1 MNDIKGSF
9 FQKHRKLFL
18 LNAISLIIFIF
29 LAYIVVFS
37 VSITKFDAW
46 VMQIH
51 AFKISDTITTIMEVV
66 SVLFHPVI
74 LITVAIIGFFFF
86 AGIGKR
92 TIASI
97 FIISLIS
104 GVLSSLW
111 LKNIFQ
117 ISRPDEGLHE
127 WGFGFP
133 STHATAIAIFL
144 LSFLIALDK
153 KVKDTILH
161 IMGVLVALGIIFL
174 TGISRIYL
182 GVHFA
187 TDVLAGFALGT
198 FWATFAFLIYYYI
211 KHRYGK

>member
-1 MNDIKGSF
+1 MKKGF
-9 FQKHRKLFL
+9 LQAHRKLFF
-18 LNAISLIIFIF
+18 LNAVSLLIFVF

-51 AFKISDTITTIMEVV
+51 EFSVSDSITTIMEAV
-66 SVLFHPVI
+66 STLFHPAV
-74 LITVAIIGFFFF
+74 LITVAVFGFFFL

-92 TIASI
+92 TIATI
-97 FIISLIS
+97 FIISLLL
-104 GVLSSLW
+104 GVFSSLL

-117 ISRPDEGLHE
+117 IPRPEQGLYE

-153 KVKDTILH
+153 KVKDIILH
-161 IMGVLVALGIIFL
+161 ALGVLVVIGIIFL
-174 TGISRIYL
+174 TGVSRIYL

-198 FWATFAFLIYYYI
+198 FWATLAFLVYHYI
-211 KHRYGK
+211 KYGHDN

>member
-1 MNDIKGSF
+1 MKESF
-9 FQKHRKLFL
+9 FQAHRKLFL

-37 VSITKFDAW
+37 VSTTKFDAW
-46 VMQIH
+46 IMQIH
-51 AFKISDTITTIMEVV
+51 EFSVSDTISTIMEAV
-66 SVLFHPVI
+66 SILFHPVI
-74 LITVAIIGFFFF
+74 LITVAILGFFFL

-92 TIASI
+92 TIATI
-97 FIISLIS
+97 FIISLVS

-117 ISRPDEGLHE
+117 IPRPERGLYE

-153 KVKDTILH
+153 KVKDVILH
-161 IMGVLVALGIIFL
+161 GMGVLVVMGIIFL
-174 TGISRIYL
+174 TGVSRIYL
-182 GVHFA
+182 RVHFA
-187 TDVLAGFALGT
+187 TDVLAGFTLGT
-198 FWATFAFLIYYYI
+198 FWATLAFLIYHYI
-211 KHRYGK
+211 KHRYGN